1 VRTRYDRRGLWLVA
15 LYGLVLLAHTGH
27 AAMRKLHLEEIARQ
41 ADTIALGTVTHQESA
56 WDAHYTAIH
65 TDVTVAVERAIVGS
79 PGEEVTFRIAGGI
92 VGSMS
97 MRTSVDPV
105 VRDGERVLVFLDTSA
120 VPASVVGLRQ
130 GTCPVQDN
138 MVTVAGETWPLEDF
152 IAAIRTVMR

>member
-1 VRTRYDRRGLWLVA
+1 
-15 LYGLVLLAHTGH
+15 
-27 AAMRKLHLEEIARQ
+27 
-41 ADTIALGTVTHQESA
+41 
-56 WDAHYTAIH
+56 
-65 TDVTVAVERAIVGS
+65 VAVERAIVGS
-79 PGEEVTFRIAGGI
+79 PGKEVTFRIAGGV
-92 VGSMS
+92 VGRMG